1 MAGTA
6 PVQLRVSKRR
16 IGTPLYGV
24 TPADLLS
31 TNSTV
36 VVTLSG
42 VDETVTQMM
51 YALHPYAPQN
61 IFWNYH
67 FVDLVSKTDNGDGFL
82 DYKHFNS
89 VVPVEVAAE
98 SRSAAS

>member
-1 MAGTA
+1 M
-6 PVQLRVSKRR
+6 
-16 IGTPLYGV
+16 
-24 TPADLLS
+24 TPATLVD

-51 YALHPYAPQN
+51 YARHSYAPQD
-61 IFWNYH
+61 ILWNYR
-67 FVDLVSKTDNGDGFL
+67 FIDLVSRTANGDRYL
-82 DYKHFNS
+82 DYKHFHD